1 MSSSLPKQI
10 KFEKSIF
17 KFDLTCLKNFAVDG
31 WYANELKLQL
41 KREQVVLLLAVLG
54 SGAEDLMAEDRM
66 AQAGFERVI
75 DAFFHYANEP
85 ADGVYEFGY
94 NRGNAAHH
102 TARYE
107 QSNGEQFRTKVQ
119 TKFNF
124 FKN

>member
-1 MSSSLPKQI
+1 MCCCCWLVCK
-10 KFEKSIF
+10 
-17 KFDLTCLKNFAVDG
+17 LN
-31 WYANELKLQL
+31 KLQL
-41 KREQVVLLLAVLG
+41 EREQVVLLLAVLG

-94 NRGNAAHH
+94 NRGNDAHH

-107 QSNGEQFRTKVQ
+107 QNNGAQFRTKVQ
-119 TKFNF
+119 TKFILSKINSENDF
-124 FKN
+124 NRMTFI